1 MTSEQTGTD
10 KKKKGKQDGED
21 EASEDDE
28 DEVEEPEEERDGEE
42 DEVED
47 LIESSWNIMHYL
59 PQAAS
64 CQKYF
69 LMIIS
74 GTE

>member
-1 MTSEQTGTD
+1 MFQTASD
-10 KKKKGKQDGED
+10 MKKKRKEEGED
-21 EASEDDE
+21 EGSEDDE
-28 DEVEEPEEERDGEE
+28 DEVDDDPEEERDGEE
-42 DEVED
+42 VEVED
-47 LIESSWNIMHYL
+47 LIESNWNIMQYL

-74 GTE
+74 GT